1 MSLNLKFLLSGG
13 SCCLLLMA
21 MISVDYYCSCLYFY
35 QVDAFATPSLH
46 SSVSRGAS
54 FSTSLH
60 SDGTRG
66 GQWRSQLSLSRVKF
80 KDDVVEKMENENTS
94 SFFDPFNLDSDDN
107 LWDSDIPS
115 VQRLGTTGTTAPM
128 MMPVLTAMSA
138 LSIVSIPISSATA
151 AVTTTTKTM
160 TKLSEGDFNPETFR
174 PVCGTS
180 DSFYRLLQSTT
191 RAVVGE
197 ESMAEFGPL
206 IASGLLRIRLELCVV
221 ESFFNEAVGP
231 FVKQN
236 GLNWVLPLHETVET
250 FLAGTIFALATT
262 FILVGSTKIIQ
273 IIAFYG
279 DLVLGGPCRLLGG
292 FFFDR
297 ARGLPVTLDISFFGF
312 WKTRLVGPPIDSSSS
327 VQSKILG
334 PGGGDGTIT
343 KLVDFDYVK
352 PSEIPLLLLSGTVKV
367 VGETSKIF
375 REIIEGL
382 DLFVGRYL
390 VLIAS
395 GYIILK
401 FVHFKVFPDFP

>member
-1 MSLNLKFLLSGG
+1 MMVLITSN
-13 SCCLLLMA
+13 CC
-21 MISVDYYCSCLYFY
+21 SHHQV
-35 QVDAFATPSLH
+35 VDAFTTP

-54 FSTSLH
+54 LSTLH
-60 SDGTRG
+60 QDSSDN
-66 GQWRSQLSLSRVKF
+66 GQWRLSQLSLSRVTV
-80 KDDVVEKMENENTS
+80 KDEVENMEKENTL
-94 SFFDPFNLDSDDN
+94 SFFDPFNLGTDDN
-107 LWDSDIPS
+107 LWDDSADNTNVAAVHHS
-115 VQRLGTTGTTAPM
+115 HQRPRMTTATTDAPPM
-128 MMPVLTAMSA
+128 MMSVVTAMSA
-138 LSIVSIPISSATA
+138 VSLVSIPFSSSAA
-151 AVTTTTKTM
+151 AATTTKTM
-160 TKLSEGDFNPETFR
+160 TKLSEGDFNPDTFR
-174 PVCGTS
+174 PVCGSS

-191 RAVVGE
+191 RAVVGD

-206 IASGLLRIRLELCVV
+206 IAGGLLRIRLELCVV

-231 FVKQN
+231 FIQQN
-236 GLNWVLPLHETVET
+236 GLNWILPLHETVET

-273 IIAFYG
+273 IITFYG
-279 DLVLGGPCRLLGG
+279 DLILGGPCRLLGG

-297 ARGLPVTLDISFFGF
+297 ACGLPVTLDISFFGF
-312 WKTRLVGPPIDSSSS
+312 WKTRLVGPPIIENSSSK
-327 VQSKILG
+327 KILG
-334 PGGGDGTIT
+334 SSSGGGGRDEMITTT
-343 KLVDFDYVK
+343 KLVDFDNVK

-375 REIIEGL
+375 REFIEGL